1 MQAIAAAIHYAH
13 ERGVLHRDLKPSNV
27 LLDENDQPKVTDF
40 VLLGK
45 AVRKKA
51 LSLACG
57 VESGS
62 EHPLADAIVEY
73 ARGGGA
79 APAKIRDFRA
89 IPGHGVEGKSG
100 RLKVY
105 IGRPDGIGYDESVRK
120 AITRMQGEGKT
131 AMLMRIDGKAAAVFG
146 VADTIRP
153 TSAEAIRE
161 LKRLGIEPWLITGDN
176 KLTAEAIGRSA
187 GIEKVFSEVLPQ
199 DKEIEQI
206 LSLVQ
211 QSARNAGL
219 RIERGISKS
228 VVDHDVYS
236 EWPIEMQV
244 LGTYHNLGAFLEKI
258 RELPRIVNVNKL
270 RLESHSGKTEDGN
283 ATSIGANYEATTF
296 VYREPSETAPVVPV
310 KGKK

>member
-1 MQAIAAAIHYAH
+1 MGAFGKLRWQIQILI
-13 ERGVLHRDLKPSNV
+13 VLV
-27 LLDENDQPKVTDF
+27 V
-40 VLLGK
+40 
-45 AVRKKA
+45 
-51 LSLACG
+51 C
-57 VESGS
+57 
-62 EHPLADAIVEY
+62 
-73 ARGGGA
+73 GA
-79 APAKIRDFRA
+79 ALGALWYTMLSPISTEIQSKTQQAATLQAQVDKMRA
-89 IPGHGVEGKSG
+89 LEARYEQFKKEAEVLQK
-100 RLKVY
+100 RL
-105 IGRPDGIGYDESVRK
+105 D
-120 AITRMQGEGKT
+120 
-131 AMLMRIDGKAAAVFG
+131 
-146 VADTIRP
+146 
-153 TSAEAIRE
+153 E
-161 LKRLGIEPWLITGDN
+161 LKRI
-176 KLTAEAIGRSA
+176 
-187 GIEKVFSEVLPQ
+187 LPQ

-296 VYREPSETAPVVPV
+296 VYREPSETAPVVPG